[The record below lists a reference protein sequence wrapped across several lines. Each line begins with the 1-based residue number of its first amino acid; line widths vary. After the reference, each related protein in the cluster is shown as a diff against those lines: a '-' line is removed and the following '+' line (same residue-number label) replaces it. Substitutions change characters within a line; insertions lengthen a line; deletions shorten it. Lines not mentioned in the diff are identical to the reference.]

1 MNLFILLISIP
12 QGMALASIRGV
23 NVMMDS
29 REGLVIVRG
38 TTRRVCVPGT
48 REVVP
53 CAPVR
58 GSVCVECVSVTI
70 MEQTL
75 DSTAK
80 NVW

>member
-1 MNLFILLISIP
+1 MNLFILLISTP
-12 QGMALASIRGV
+12 QGMAPASIRGV
-23 NVMMDS
+23 NVTMDS
-29 REGLVIVRG
+29 REGLVTVRG
-38 TTRRVCVPGT
+38 TTQRVCVPGT

-53 CAPVR
+53 CALVR
-58 GSVCVECVSVTI
+58 ESVCVECVSVTT

>member
-12 QGMALASIRGV
+12 QGMAPASIRGV
-23 NVMMDS
+23 NVMKDS

-38 TTRRVCVPGT
+38 TTRRVCVPET
-48 REVVP
+48 REVAS

-58 GSVCVECVSVTI
+58 ESVCAECVSAMT
-70 MEQTL
+70 MEQTS
-75 DSTAK
+75 DSTVK

>member
-1 MNLFILLISIP
+1 MNLFILLISTP
-12 QGMALASIRGV
+12 QGMAPASIHGV
-23 NVMMDS
+23 NVMKDS

-53 CAPVR
+53 CALVR
-58 GSVCVECVSVTI
+58 ESVCAECVSATT
-70 MEQTL
+70 MEQIS
-75 DSTAK
+75 DSTVK